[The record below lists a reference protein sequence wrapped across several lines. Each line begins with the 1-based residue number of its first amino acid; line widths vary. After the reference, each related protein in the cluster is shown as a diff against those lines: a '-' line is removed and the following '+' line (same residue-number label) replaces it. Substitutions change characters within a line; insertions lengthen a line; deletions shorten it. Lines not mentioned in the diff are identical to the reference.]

1 MTSNKLQLSASILL
15 IFSISSH
22 SNGPRSGQSSVPDF
36 RPPLDIPLV
45 LSGNFMEPR
54 NNHFHSGLD
63 IKTQGREGLA
73 VRAVADGWVSRIKVS
88 PWGYGKAL
96 YIDHG
101 NGYTSVYGHL
111 SQFEGDIATYT
122 LDAQYKARSF
132 DLDQYPD
139 RGRLPVKR
147 GELIALSGNSG
158 GSGGPHLHFE
168 LRRNS
173 DQAAL
178 DPESLGMQV
187 PDHKAPTIRGVRIY
201 PLNDSTRT
209 APYPGRAVGFATQGG
224 DGRYGL
230 RPGNTPAAYGPIGFA
245 LHTQDFYDGSSNE
258 CGVRR
263 IRVWVDSVPLF
274 SSHLDHVDWD
284 RQRQCNAHMDYA
296 LFRENDMEYHRCYR
310 LPGND
315 LKLYGDEPAQG
326 RFTPVPGRTHRVR
339 FEVSDPSGNT
349 STLTFDLK
357 GATRAEAAAWSGPE
371 TPASSIPWDRSFA
384 VEQPGF
390 RFSLPERAVYEVVP
404 LRYAKRPAG
413 RGMLAP
419 VHVLL
424 DDLTPLNRNCE
435 VSVAVDSVPPGAADK
450 LVLVRLDRKGGVSA
464 EGGKY
469 ANGRVTAS
477 VRSFGGFSVKAD
489 TTAPTV
495 LPVDLVY
502 RMAGRSGFSVKVTD
516 DLSGVDHWK
525 AELDGQWILLDY
537 DPKRALLTHT
547 FDTHTDTPGEHE
559 FLLEVFDERGNR
571 SVFARKFVR

>member
-1 MTSNKLQLSASILL
+1 
-15 IFSISSH
+15 
-22 SNGPRSGQSSVPDF
+22 
-36 RPPLDIPLV
+36 
-45 LSGNFMEPR
+45 
-54 NNHFHSGLD
+54 
-63 IKTQGREGLA
+63 
-73 VRAVADGWVSRIKVS
+73 
-88 PWGYGKAL
+88 
-96 YIDHG
+96 
-101 NGYTSVYGHL
+101 
-111 SQFEGDIATYT
+111 
-122 LDAQYKARSF
+122 
-132 DLDQYPD
+132 
-139 RGRLPVKR
+139 
-147 GELIALSGNSG
+147 
-158 GSGGPHLHFE
+158 
-168 LRRNS
+168 
-173 DQAAL
+173 
-178 DPESLGMQV
+178 
-187 PDHKAPTIRGVRIY
+187 
-201 PLNDSTRT
+201 
-209 APYPGRAVGFATQGG
+209 
-224 DGRYGL
+224 
-230 RPGNTPAAYGPIGFA
+230 
-245 LHTQDFYDGSSNE
+245 
-258 CGVRR
+258 
-263 IRVWVDSVPLF
+263 
-274 SSHLDHVDWD
+274 
-284 RQRQCNAHMDYA
+284 HMDYA

-310 LPGND
+310 MPGND

-357 GATRAEAAAWSGPE
+357 GATRVEAAAWSGPE